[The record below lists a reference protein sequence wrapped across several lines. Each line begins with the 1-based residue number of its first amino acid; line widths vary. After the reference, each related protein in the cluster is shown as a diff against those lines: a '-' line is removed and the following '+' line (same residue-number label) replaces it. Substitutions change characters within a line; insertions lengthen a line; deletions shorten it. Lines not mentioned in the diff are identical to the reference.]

1 MRGIFVNVSDSLIDD
16 EVQISLKIIVRLE
29 EIEIMSFVGWEIL
42 LKVILNN
49 NKKVITV
56 DA

>member
-1 MRGIFVNVSDSLIDD
+1 MRGIVVNISESLIDD

-29 EIEIMSFVGWEIL
+29 EIAIMSFVGWDIL